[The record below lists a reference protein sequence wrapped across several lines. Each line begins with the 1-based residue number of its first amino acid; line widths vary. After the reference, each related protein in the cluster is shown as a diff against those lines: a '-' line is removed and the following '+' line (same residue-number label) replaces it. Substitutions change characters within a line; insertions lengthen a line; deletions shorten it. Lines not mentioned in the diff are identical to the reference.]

1 MQEKA
6 QKLQPFRSQAV
17 AHGNTGNTPVN
28 RTKQSIRD
36 ELIGV
41 ADLFTRTDPATNKLH
56 CINDNYQG
64 VAGLISE
71 TMHAEAHRA
80 FATKSR
86 C

>member
-64 VAGLISE
+64 VAGCISE